1 MLDNLCFWLNDPVLY
16 INGKS
21 NLNFGAI
28 GVMDEVWGNMNFNN
42 VSECGKVHHLSNTFI
57 STVIL
62 IETNCIRKLRR
73 EINVE

>member
-1 MLDNLCFWLNDPVLY
+1 MPYLN
-16 INGKS
+16 GRS

-42 VSECGKVHHLSNTFI
+42 VSECGKVHHFSNTFF

>member
-16 INGKS
+16 LNGKC

-42 VSECGKVHHLSNTFI
+42 MAQLW
-57 STVIL
+57 
-62 IETNCIRKLRR
+62 
-73 EINVE
+73 